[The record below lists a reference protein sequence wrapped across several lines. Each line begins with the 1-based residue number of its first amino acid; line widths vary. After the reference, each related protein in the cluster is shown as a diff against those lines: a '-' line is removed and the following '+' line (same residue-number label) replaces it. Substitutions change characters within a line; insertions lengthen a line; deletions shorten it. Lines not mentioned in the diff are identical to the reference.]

1 MQIPASY
8 YYSEEHLWTKPD
20 SDGLWIAGITDYAQD
35 LLGDIVFVDPP
46 KIGDQLTAGS
56 PCGLV
61 ESVKTGSDLHALI
74 DGEVTEINE
83 AAQASPEEIN
93 DAPYDTWLFKF
104 KPSDEQAAAAQL
116 MDEKAYAEYL
126 GTL

>member
-20 SDGLWIAGITDYAQD
+20 SDGLWIAGITDYAQ
-35 LLGDIVFVDPP
+35 LDP
-46 KIGDQLTAGS
+46 IFIIWLDMGLTG
-56 PCGLV
+56 
-61 ESVKTGSDLHALI
+61 
-74 DGEVTEINE
+74 